1 MPLTFTIS
9 SDTIDVSAYIPKLEL
24 KNHEFV
30 GWYYIENGNPVM
42 VYTINPAE
50 DYGKKRL
57 FAQWKQIS
65 GETEGETN

>member
-9 SDTIDVSAYIPKLEL
+9 SEEINVSSYMPTFTLDELE
-24 KNHEFV
+24 FD
-30 GWYYIENGNPVM
+30 GWYYIENGYRVK
-42 VYTINPAE
+42 VYSIDPAE
-50 DYGKKRL
+50 DYGNKRL

>member
-1 MPLTFTIS
+1 MPTFTL
-9 SDTIDVSAYIPKLEL
+9 DEL
-24 KNHEFV
+24 EFV
-30 GWYYIENGNPVM
+30 GWYYIENGDPVM

-50 DYGKKRL
+50 DYGNKRL